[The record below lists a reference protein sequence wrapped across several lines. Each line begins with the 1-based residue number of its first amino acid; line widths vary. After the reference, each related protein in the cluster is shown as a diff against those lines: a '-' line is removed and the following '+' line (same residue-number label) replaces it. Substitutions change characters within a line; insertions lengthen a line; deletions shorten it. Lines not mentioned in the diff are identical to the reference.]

1 MIKKILIGISI
12 LALCICSILIVITT
26 IRTKVNKFEE
36 EISLLHK
43 KVDNINNLD
52 SVVLLLTDTFSNE
65 NFYKLASLLKIEA
78 LDTVYLQHILESANF
93 SSKVFKRNNN
103 SGGYRTA
110 SGYLHF
116 YHWSDC
122 LLYTKR
128 WQLRKYDKNK
138 YKNYYDFLNKIGYA
152 ENNTYIEVL
161 DKMVR
166 RRSYEQQDCGTI
178 PHERKQ

>member
-1 MIKKILIGISI
+1 MTKRILGILLIFFLTVVCIWIIVYIVKSKI
-12 LALCICSILIVITT
+12 
-26 IRTKVNKFEE
+26 NKFEE
-36 EISLLHK
+36 EISILHK

-52 SVVLLLTDTFSNE
+52 SVVWLLTDTFSND

-110 SGYLHF
+110 NGYLYFH
-116 YHWSDC
+116 HWSDC

-138 YKNYYDFLNKIGYA
+138 YKNYYDFLNDIGYA
-152 ENNTYIEVL
+152 EDSTYLEVL
-161 DKMVR
+161 DKIVR
-166 RRSYEQQDCGTI
+166 RNHYGTQNSS
-178 PHERKQ
+178 PVSCKRK